1 MEVLSLVCGACGIF
15 GLRGYEFCDCLVL
28 GCGGNRLAHRYI
40 CVHRLPP
47 GNISYFNL
55 RMQKSCLSYVDVL
68 LMYVGVIR
76 FVFHVL

>member
-47 GNISYFNL
+47 GNISYFKL
-55 RMQKSCLSYVDVL
+55 
-68 LMYVGVIR
+68 
-76 FVFHVL
+76 

>member
-55 RMQKSCLSYVDVL
+55 RMQIESDVFRT
-68 LMYVGVIR
+68 LMFY
-76 FVFHVL
+76 